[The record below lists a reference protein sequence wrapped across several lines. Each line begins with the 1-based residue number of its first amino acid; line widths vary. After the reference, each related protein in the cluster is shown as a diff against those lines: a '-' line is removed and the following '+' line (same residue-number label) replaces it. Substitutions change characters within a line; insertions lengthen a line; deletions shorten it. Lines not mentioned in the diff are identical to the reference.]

1 MKENFLDEY
10 PLDYLISNKD
20 IKSSFYRILHNSCV
34 YLLDGHK
41 PDDSELD
48 FAWKGFRIFVFVVAV
63 GLGKRTWTKVYETFV
78 DIFNHTYESP
88 DEFMKWIMS
97 DMINETLSTP
107 FDWEKALKIPIEFPQ
122 SVSKRKV
129 IKPKKRDK
137 HINSFFHDYVEQG
150 GGRVKRP
157 SDQDIQSFAKE
168 TLQLIEEPKTKE
180 FLEKISFGRFKDWLP
195 EEMQKTLDSIGKL
208 KFKDGK
214 MLIAAKPLLENWK
227 NEYIPTGAAQDNKKM
242 LETPKQKGRYRLTGY
257 EIKFRRQ
264 KVNEATKIKKDNPQK
279 QWKEIDKQF
288 AEQLSISE
296 RTFRSWRH
304 NNY

>member
-1 MKENFLDEY
+1 MSENFLDEY

-20 IKSSFYRILHNSCV
+20 MKSSFYRILHNSCV

-48 FAWKGFRIFVFVVAV
+48 FTWKGFRIFVLVVAV
-63 GLGKRTWTKVYETFV
+63 GLGERTWTKVYETFV
-78 DIFNHTYESP
+78 DIFNRSDESP

-97 DMINETLSTP
+97 DMINETLLTP

-122 SVSKRKV
+122 SVSNRKV
-129 IKPKKRDK
+129 IKPQKRDRY
-137 HINSFFHDYVEQG
+137 INSFFHDYVEQG
-150 GGRVKRP
+150 GGHVIRP

-168 TLQLIEEPKTKE
+168 ILRLIEEPKTKE

-227 NEYIPTGAAQDNKKM
+227 NEYAPTGAVRENKAQ
-242 LETPKQKGRYRLTGY
+242 LEKPRQKGRYRLTQDEIRQRKKIVKEAKRIFKESDPKKTWKQIAY
-257 EIKFRRQ
+257 ELDI
-264 KVNEATKIKKDNPQK
+264 P
-279 QWKEIDKQF
+279 
-288 AEQLSISE
+288 E
-296 RTFRSWRH
+296 RTLRDWRH
-304 NNY
+304 NPQY